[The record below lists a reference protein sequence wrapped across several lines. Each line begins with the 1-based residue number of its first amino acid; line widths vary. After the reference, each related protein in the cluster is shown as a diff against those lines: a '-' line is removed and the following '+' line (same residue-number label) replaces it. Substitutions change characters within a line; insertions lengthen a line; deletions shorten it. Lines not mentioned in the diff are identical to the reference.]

1 MPRISVIV
9 PAYNVA
15 AYLERCL
22 DSLKAQTFE
31 DWEAIVVDD
40 CSTDASGAI
49 ADSYAQADPRF
60 RVIHHNENRGLH
72 LARKTGVEAAT
83 GEWSFL
89 LDGDDELAPEFL
101 SELDQ
106 AAGAN
111 DADVFHVGITV
122 VGENGVTDDAASSFA
137 GFINRPSGVSE
148 GRDVLLD
155 IFDES
160 HGQLVDWR
168 ATQRLYRTDLL
179 KRAFAAMTSERL
191 ERAEDGYEVFV
202 VSDMAKRS
210 VGLEQCRGYIYHYGV
225 GVTGASDITA
235 ARFGDF
241 CDQFGACIDAT
252 ADYAA
257 PEARPELASS
267 LVGMRH
273 KMLELL
279 ANDLVERV
287 PASGWDQAAS
297 HLADTFGP
305 AAAARELWRF
315 VRDRAYH
322 FVATREL
329 PPTDD
334 RLGALCVTVHITLW
348 LPESS
353 LQRTTG
359 FTCCALWLSAQR
371 KPSTPHQRTAWT
383 TRVSETCGL
392 ERRRTFPRLPM
403 SNMWPALVPRTF
415 EFS

>member
-49 ADSYAQADPRF
+49 ADSYAQADSRF
-60 RVIHHNENRGLH
+60 RVIHHDENRGLH

-83 GEWSFL
+83 GEWAFL
-89 LDGDDELAPEFL
+89 LDGDDEFAPEFL
-101 SELDQ
+101 AELDR
-106 AAGAN
+106 ATKIT
-111 DADVFHVGITV
+111 DADVIHVGITV
-122 VGENGVTDDAASSFA
+122 VGENGVTDDAARSFA
-137 GFINRPSGVSE
+137 SFVNHPSGVAE
-148 GRDVLLD
+148 GADVLLD

-168 ATQRLYRTDLL
+168 ATQRLYKTDLL
-179 KRAFAAMTSERL
+179 KRAFAVMTSERL

-202 VSDMAKRS
+202 ISDMARRS
-210 VGLEQCRGYIYHYGV
+210 VGFEQCRGYVYHYGV
-225 GVTGASDITA
+225 GVTGASGITA

-241 CDQFGACIDAT
+241 CRQFGACIDAT
-252 ADYAA
+252 AAYAVRD
-257 PEARPELASS
+257 ERPELVSS
-267 LVGMRH
+267 FVGMRH

-279 ANDLVERV
+279 ANDLLDRV
-287 PASGWDQAAS
+287 PVEEWDQAAA
-297 HLADTFGP
+297 HLADI
-305 AAAARELWRF
+305 
-315 VRDRAYH
+315 
-322 FVATREL
+322 
-329 PPTDD
+329 
-334 RLGALCVTVHITLW
+334 GALCVTVHITLW

-403 SNMWPALVPRTF
+403 PNMWPALVPRTF